1 MNAQELI
8 KKSALI
14 EKTLQEQGLQE
25 RARPFISDN
34 SVIKT
39 EELEKTLK
47 ELQDTN
53 RDLKVGIIGRVKAGK
68 SSLLNALI
76 FEGVEVLPKAATP
89 MTASL
94 TILKYAQNLSAEV
107 EFYSPKDILELENEH
122 ERYVREFNRIVD
134 EEVKKQKEKQS
145 LSNRAKEGLKKVGNM
160 LNRNK
165 NPEAAPKERVLSDEE
180 IVKRAER
187 IAKDTLKGDEKLVSS
202 HDQYEKI
209 KKSGSLN
216 TKNLDPRIQANSLQ
230 ELNQKL
236 LQFVGADG
244 KYMPCT
250 KAVQISLNNP
260 NLKDLEVIDTPG
272 VNDPIASREERTKAL
287 LKDCDVVF
295 IISPSNQFLTESDMS
310 LFDRVSNK
318 EGLQE
323 IYFVASQADSAV
335 LSMSEVEKSRHHL
348 PTAFENAQKS
358 LSSQLNNI
366 MEKLIQN
373 YPNQREVF
381 EKAIKNGVIL
391 ASGVCFSMHKDF
403 NNQASWERSQKT
415 EEYHNALRNLKDS
428 YPDAFSSDDKSKE
441 SLLFLSNMGT
451 IEERLKKA
459 AKEKEKIISQ
469 KLQDYAQSQANN
481 LHSLIAQL
489 LQDLEDEKKRVKNAD
504 ISAIKEQ
511 IKAYEKL
518 SGNIEMKFREA
529 YEEFILHFIN
539 NIRGGLNETL
549 TKAIQTAKV
558 GAQNEEGVERYTE
571 RVEQGGFWGSLKRN
585 FLFWA
590 DDDAG
595 YDEVSRTRATIK
607 AGAVLD
613 YLIEMHER
621 CERALNDSANSF
633 KVVFKK
639 ELYAKVFKQLREII
653 SDDLIDEVAFKKS
666 VMAVLDR
673 IEFKEFDYTDKLPG
687 EIGGKT
693 GFLKGYEANAFIQ
706 SVEKYLRYFEAET
719 KNDVKGY
726 TGGDKEASKE
736 SLKHAEHILWLI
748 SCERGGIES
757 DDLEFLQELYEEEGK
772 QVFIVLS
779 RADRRT
785 KSQLE
790 EVAKQ
795 IRETLENNGIE
806 FLGIGA
812 YSATRYL
819 EIKEFSEK
827 SKVFNS
833 LEEFLMKL
841 NQRSEKQNEILGY
854 LYEVHSMYERA
865 INQDANRFKRYQKA
879 LHSVKLDLMQKGFDD
894 FNDATFS
901 KIHSLK
907 KEFSEQEESKR
918 ENLARLNEVIGL
930 FKESIDKVFDRVS
943 AFTWEKYK
951 EQNDDEEDD
960 EINRREFEEIKE
972 MVLYFR
978 DRNLF
983 YLDWYEWSEEEIQET
998 RDSLDKCNELL
1009 QLHYSLKNLQTF
1021 REYKETN
1028 KKDYQESLNNE
1039 ELQNNLREW
1048 RDL

>member
-25 RARPFISDN
+25 KAKPFMSEN
-34 SVIKT
+34 AVIKT

-47 ELQDTN
+47 EMQAED

-107 EFYSPKDILELENEH
+107 EFYSPKDIAELENEH

-145 LSNRAKEGLKKVGNM
+145 LSNRAKEGLKNLGNM

-165 NPEAAPKERVLSDEE
+165 NTEAAPKENILSDEE

-187 IAKDTLKGDEKLVSS
+187 IAKDKLKGDEKLVSS
-202 HDQYEKI
+202 HDQYEKM

-216 TKNLDPRIQANSLQ
+216 TKNLDSHIQANSLE

-244 KYMPCT
+244 KYMPYT

-295 IISPSNQFLTESDMS
+295 IISPSNQFLTDSDMS

-335 LSMSEVEKSRHHL
+335 LSMSEIEKSNQHL

-366 MEKLIQN
+366 MGALIQN

-391 ASGVCFSMHKDF
+391 ASGACFSMYKDF
-403 NNQASWERSQKT
+403 KNQASWERNQKT

-441 SLLFLSNMGT
+441 SLLFLSNMGA
-451 IEERLKKA
+451 IEERLEKA

-469 KLQDYAQSQANN
+469 KWQDYAQSQANN

-489 LQDLEDEKKRVKNAD
+489 LQDLEDEKKRIKSAD

-511 IKAYEKL
+511 IKAYENL
-518 SGNIEMKFREA
+518 SGEIDMKFREV

-539 NIRGGLNETL
+539 NIRAGLEETL
-549 TKAIQTAKV
+549 KKAIQTAKTRSR
-558 GAQNEEGVERYTE
+558 EEEEEERYIE
-571 RVEQGGFWGSLKRN
+571 RVKQGGAWGSFKRN

-595 YDEVSRTRATIK
+595 YDEVMRTRAVIK

-613 YLIEMHER
+613 YLKEMHES
-621 CERALNDSANSF
+621 CESALNDSACSF
-633 KVVFKK
+633 KIVFKK
-639 ELYAKVFKQLREII
+639 ELYAKVFSQLREII
-653 SDDLIDEVAFKKS
+653 SDDLIDEMAFKKS
-666 VMAVLDR
+666 VDAVLNP
-673 IEFKEFDYTDKLPG
+673 IEFKEFDYADKLPG
-687 EIGGKT
+687 EIRGKT
-693 GFLKGYEANAFIQ
+693 GNLKGDEANAFIQ
-706 SVEKYLRYFEAET
+706 SVGNYVRDFEAEA
-719 KNDVKGY
+719 KKDVKGY
-726 TGGDKEASKE
+726 IQG
-736 SLKHAEHILWLI
+736 L
-748 SCERGGIES
+748 
-757 DDLEFLQELYEEEGK
+757 
-772 QVFIVLS
+772 
-779 RADRRT
+779 
-785 KSQLE
+785 
-790 EVAKQ
+790 
-795 IRETLENNGIE
+795 RETLERQNFASDTLKKLQKDMQN
-806 FLGIGA
+806 LQNQVQN
-812 YSATRYL
+812 
-819 EIKEFSEK
+819 
-827 SKVFNS
+827 KVQS
-833 LEEFLMKL
+833 IAQL
-841 NQRSEKQNEILGY
+841 
-854 LYEVHSMYERA
+854 
-865 INQDANRFKRYQKA
+865 DAQIKA
-879 LHSVKLDLMQKGFDD
+879 LMG
-894 FNDATFS
+894 
-901 KIHSLK
+901 
-907 KEFSEQEESKR
+907 
-918 ENLARLNEVIGL
+918 
-930 FKESIDKVFDRVS
+930 
-943 AFTWEKYK
+943 
-951 EQNDDEEDD
+951 
-960 EINRREFEEIKE
+960 
-972 MVLYFR
+972 
-978 DRNLF
+978 
-983 YLDWYEWSEEEIQET
+983 IQ
-998 RDSLDKCNELL
+998 
-1009 QLHYSLKNLQTF
+1009 
-1021 REYKETN
+1021 
-1028 KKDYQESLNNE
+1028 
-1039 ELQNNLREW
+1039 
-1048 RDL
+1048 

>member
-34 SVIKT
+34 AVIKT

-94 TILKYAQNLSAEV
+94 TVLKYAETLSAEV
-107 EFYSPKDILELENEH
+107 ELYNQKDIAELENEH
-122 ERYVREFNRIVD
+122 ERYEREFNRIVE

-145 LSNRAKEGLKKVGNM
+145 LSNRAKEGVNKFGKFISGN
-160 LNRNK
+160 K
-165 NPEAAPKERVLSDEE
+165 SDKEAPKERVLSDEE

-202 HDQYEKI
+202 HDQCERM

-272 VNDPIASREERTKAL
+272 VNDPIVSREERTKAL

-295 IISPSNQFLTESDMS
+295 IVSPSGQFLTDSDMD

-323 IYFVASQADSAV
+323 IYFVASQVDSAV
-335 LSMSEVEKSRHHL
+335 GSMSVAEKSGQHL
-348 PTAFENAQKS
+348 PTALENAQKA
-358 LSSQLNNI
+358 LSSQLNSI
-366 MEKLIQN
+366 MEALIQN
-373 YPNQREVF
+373 YPNQREIF

-391 ASGVCFSMHKDF
+391 ASGVCFSMYKDF
-403 NNQASWERSQKT
+403 KNQASWERSQKT

-441 SLLFLSNMGT
+441 SLLLLSNMGA

-489 LQDLEDEKKRVKNAD
+489 LQDLEDEKKRIKNAD
-504 ISAIKEQ
+504 MSAIKEQ

-518 SGNIEMKFREA
+518 SGNIEIGFREA

-539 NIRGGLNETL
+539 NIRAGLEETL
-549 TKAIQTAKV
+549 KKAIQKASKGAK
-558 GAQNEEGVERYTE
+558 EEEEEERYIE
-571 RVEQGGFWGSLKRN
+571 RVKQGGLGGWARWFGSVFGEKDWGYN
-585 FLFWA
+585 
-590 DDDAG
+590 
-595 YDEVSRTRATIK
+595 EVERTRATIK

-613 YLIEMHER
+613 YLTEMHES
-621 CERALNDSANSF
+621 CESALNDSADSF

-639 ELYAKVFKQLREII
+639 ELYAKVFSQLRQII
-653 SDDLIDEVAFKKS
+653 PDDLIDEVAFQKS
-666 VMAVLDR
+666 VMAVLDS

-687 EIGGKT
+687 EIRGKT
-693 GFLKGYEANAFIQ
+693 GNLKGDEANAFIQ
-706 SVEKYLRYFEAET
+706 SVGMHVRGFGAET
-719 KNDVKGY
+719 KNDVKKY
-726 TGGDKEASKE
+726 CAYLEE
-736 SLKHAEHILWLI
+736 NLK
-748 SCERGGIES
+748 
-757 DDLEFLQELYEEEGK
+757 K
-772 QVFIVLS
+772 QDFTNGVLS
-779 RADRRT
+779 
-785 KSQLE
+785 K
-790 EVAKQ
+790 
-795 IRETLENNGIE
+795 
-806 FLGIGA
+806 
-812 YSATRYL
+812 
-819 EIKEFSEK
+819 
-827 SKVFNS
+827 
-833 LEEFLMKL
+833 
-841 NQRSEKQNEILGY
+841 
-854 LYEVHSMYERA
+854 
-865 INQDANRFKRYQKA
+865 
-879 LHSVKLDLMQKGFDD
+879 
-894 FNDATFS
+894 
-901 KIHSLK
+901 LK
-907 KEFSEQEESKR
+907 KDMQ
-918 ENLARLNEVIGL
+918 NLHNQAQNKVQSIAQLNAKIQAL
-930 FKESIDKVFDRVS
+930 KEI
-943 AFTWEKYK
+943 
-951 EQNDDEEDD
+951 
-960 EINRREFEEIKE
+960 
-972 MVLYFR
+972 
-978 DRNLF
+978 
-983 YLDWYEWSEEEIQET
+983 
-998 RDSLDKCNELL
+998 
-1009 QLHYSLKNLQTF
+1009 
-1021 REYKETN
+1021 
-1028 KKDYQESLNNE
+1028 
-1039 ELQNNLREW
+1039 
-1048 RDL
+1048 